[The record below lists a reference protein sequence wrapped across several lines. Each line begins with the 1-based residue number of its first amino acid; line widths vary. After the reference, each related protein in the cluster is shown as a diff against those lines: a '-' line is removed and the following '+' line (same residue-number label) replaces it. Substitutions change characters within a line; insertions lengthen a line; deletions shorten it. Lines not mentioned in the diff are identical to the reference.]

1 MAVNG
6 QPWEKP
12 IAPGEFLTIERQWS
26 AGDRVTLD
34 MPMSWRLV
42 LGRKRQ
48 SGRAAVMRGPL
59 VFCLNPAQKES
70 LQRPGRGRPGR
81 NRASIRRRLKD
92 LPGDAA
98 VRPGGMA
105 CRVRAGDDLIA
116 VGVSGNLSL
125 VLTEFAD
132 PEGKCVYFRL
142 PDLSAAVP
150 DELAGK

>member
-1 MAVNG
+1 
-6 QPWEKP
+6 
-12 IAPGEFLTIERQWS
+12 
-26 AGDRVTLD
+26 
-34 MPMSWRLV
+34 MSWRLV

-48 SGRAAVMRGPL
+48 SGRAAVMRGPML
-59 VFCLNPAQKES
+59 FCLNPAQNES
-70 LQRPGRGRPGR
+70 L
-81 NRASIRRRLKD
+81 KD
-92 LPGDAA
+92 RDAA
-98 VRPGGMA
+98 DLGGIVIDPTSLADVTDNREVRPGGLA

-150 DELAGK
+150 DELIGNWGSASLRWDVTK